1 MSPNTGKWKRWALRL
16 LLVLCG
22 MVAGPGPSLAAPLLT
37 ATELMTRIDA
47 AQKDLHSLRAD
58 FVQHSRVKLFRQQ
71 ISSTG
76 RFLYAKG
83 TPARLRWEYLA
94 PDPSTM
100 LLVGD
105 QARLTIG
112 TRAPQLI
119 DTGKDPTLRA
129 IFAQL
134 RLWLGQGSLRDA
146 EGEYEVKAAGTVDQ
160 PALLLAPKAQSPL
173 SGVFS
178 RIELHV
184 DGKSMLLRR
193 LLMVEQSGDEKE
205 VVFGKIER
213 NIELNPAQF
222 Q

>member
-1 MSPNTGKWKRWALRL
+1 MWQRTVSVKSRSVLVALLFGWFGSRVEASPLPT
-16 LLVLCG
+16 
-22 MVAGPGPSLAAPLLT
+22 P
-37 ATELMTRIDA
+37 TELMTKIDS

-58 FVQHSRVKLFRQQ
+58 FVQNSRVKLFRQQ
-71 ISSTG
+71 ISSEG

-83 TPARLRWEYLA
+83 NPARLRWEYLK

-100 LLVGD
+100 ILVGE
-105 QARLTIG
+105 QAQLKMG

-129 IFAQL
+129 IFTQL

-146 EGEYEVKAAGTVDQ
+146 ESEYDVKAGGTVEQ
-160 PALLLAPKAQSPL
+160 PALLLTPKAQSPL
-173 SGVFS
+173 SRVFS

-184 DGKSMLLRR
+184 DGKTMLLRR
-193 LLMVEQSGDEKE
+193 LLMVEQNGDEKE
-205 VVFGKIER
+205 VIFGKLDR
-213 NIELNPAQF
+213 NIELPASQF

>member
-1 MSPNTGKWKRWALRL
+1 M
-16 LLVLCG
+16 LLVLLVVLG
-22 MVAGPGPSLAAPLLT
+22 GLLAQPAVAAPLLT

-146 EGEYEVKAAGTVDQ
+146 EGEYEVNQ
-160 PALLLAPKAQSPL
+160 PALLVAPKAQSPL
-173 SGVFS
+173 SRVFS

>member
-1 MSPNTGKWKRWALRL
+1 M
-16 LLVLCG
+16 LLVLLVVLG
-22 MVAGPGPSLAAPLLT
+22 GLLAQPAVAAPLLT

-105 QARLTIG
+105 QARLTPVLL
-112 TRAPQLI
+112 TAFAF
-119 DTGKDPTLRA
+119 TGLLFIATCANL
-129 IFAQL
+129 
-134 RLWLGQGSLRDA
+134 
-146 EGEYEVKAAGTVDQ
+146 
-160 PALLLAPKAQSPL
+160 ALLLPKAQSPL
-173 SGVFS
+173 SRVFS